1 MDPLSHLVALLRPHA
16 ALSKPIS
23 GRGRWGV
30 RYAAYD
36 APGFALMLSGRCW
49 LEPAGAPAIALERGD
64 FVLLPS
70 TPAFALMSEPGVACA
85 PGVPSFTPLRHGEA
99 AGAPDVEML
108 GGTFSIAAVNAPLLL
123 GLLPE
128 MVLVRAQD
136 AGRIRRLVDLIME
149 ECADTL
155 PGREM
160 IVQRLLEVL
169 LVEALRWPGRDE
181 AHASAGLLAGMRDLG
196 VSAALRAIHAD
207 VARGWTV
214 AELAQLAAMSRSAF
228 AARFKACLGCA
239 PMEYLARWRM
249 RLAQD
254 ALSRGGVPLDRLAE
268 QVGYESASALSTA
281 FRKRIGCAPGAF
293 ARQQAQLA
301 RA

>member
-1 MDPLSHLVALLRPHA
+1 MDPLSQLVSLLRPHA

-23 GRGRWGV
+23 GRGAWGV

-36 APGFALMLSGRCW
+36 APGFALMLTGRCW
-49 LEPAGAPAIALERGD
+49 LEPAGAPAIALDRGD
-64 FVLLPS
+64 FVLFPS
-70 TPAFALMSEPGVACA
+70 TPAFALMSAPGVACSVGA
-85 PGVPSFTPLRHGEA
+85 PSFTPTRHGEEEGA
-99 AGAPDVEML
+99 ADVEML
-108 GGTFSIAAVNAPLLL
+108 GGTFSIASVNTPLLL

-136 AGRIRRLVDLIME
+136 AGRIRRVVELIAE
-149 ECADTL
+149 ECAEAA
-155 PGREM
+155 PGRDM

-169 LVEALRWPGRDE
+169 LVEALRWPWRD
-181 AHASAGLLAGMRDLG
+181 AAQASPGLLAGMRDPG
-196 VSAALRAIHAD
+196 VAAALRALHAD
-207 VARGWTV
+207 AAHGWTV
-214 AELAQLAAMSRSAF
+214 EELARQAAMSRSAF
-228 AARFKACLGCA
+228 AARFKASVGCA

-254 ALSRGGVPLDRLAE
+254 ALSRGGVPLERLAQ

-293 ARQQAQLA
+293 ARQQAQA
-301 RA
+301 